1 MSTEMENRAGAGT
14 ILRKIRE
21 KAEAEAQAIRK
32 DSADRADAL
41 RASILKEADKRS
53 REILDTA
60 GENRPG
66 RFVRAAASRRPSLPG
81 LQAWMRS
88 TAVWTRCGKW

>member
-32 DSADRADAL
+32 DSADRGGTPFGPL
-41 RASILKEADKRS
+41 S
-53 REILDTA
+53 
-60 GENRPG
+60 
-66 RFVRAAASRRPSLPG
+66 
-81 LQAWMRS
+81 
-88 TAVWTRCGKW
+88 